1 MYNDLVTM
9 ISYIHK
15 QGKIYVYEIAKNL
28 VENNYDIFKIYRIGH
43 KHNINSYNRKNF
55 IQMRNI
61 VKSDLYNSIYDLI
74 FHYFPDD
81 IIYV

>member
-1 MYNDLVTM
+1 M
-9 ISYIHK
+9 IF
-15 QGKIYVYEIAKNL
+15 
-28 VENNYDIFKIYRIGH
+28 FKIYRIGH